1 MVVGLLPA
9 RRNNQVLPAVRL
21 HYWCSGLS
29 PWTTAL
35 IWSANKLEC
44 TNTAWRDHVMQ
55 ELIWR
60 LHQLYQ
66 PCFQEEISNSSQDEH
81 LHFFPHLYQ
90 VLQPP
95 DTCLCLALTQGQCQ
109 SAVLERWSGRRG
121 AKVLNFCSVPRIFHS
136 HSCLEFCRHHSAK
149 TSDEKYFTPN
159 WSIQERVRIS
169 LVNCTIIQGLTS
181 ISELPCLY
189 WESPRQ

>member
-1 MVVGLLPA
+1 MFPRHQRYFLELFLEGLIMVVGLLPA

-81 LHFFPHLYQ
+81 LHFFPHQYQ

-95 DTCLCLALTQGQCQ
+95 DTCLCLALIQGQCQ
-109 SAVLERWSGRRG
+109 SAVLERSSGRRE
-121 AKVLNFCSVPRIFHS
+121 AKVLNLRSGRRIFH
-136 HSCLEFCRHHSAK
+136 
-149 TSDEKYFTPN
+149 
-159 WSIQERVRIS
+159 
-169 LVNCTIIQGLTS
+169 
-181 ISELPCLY
+181 
-189 WESPRQ
+189 